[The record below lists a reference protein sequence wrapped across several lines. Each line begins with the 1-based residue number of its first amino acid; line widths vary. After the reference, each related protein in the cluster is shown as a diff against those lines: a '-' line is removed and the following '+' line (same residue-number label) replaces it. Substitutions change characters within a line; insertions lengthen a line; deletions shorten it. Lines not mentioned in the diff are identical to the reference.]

1 MIKLSKRLNKIAELV
16 DFGASVIDVGTDHG
30 YVPNFLCEYKI
41 SRDIIA
47 TDISKNS
54 LEKSIELT
62 RELGNE
68 KEIRNILAN
77 GIVNEERDNII
88 IAGLGGIQIAEIIA
102 KSIDIAKSSK
112 KLILQPMQKANI
124 LRRELNNMGF
134 EIFDEEIIYEDER
147 YFEIIL
153 AKFSNYKNEDL
164 KEEDFYFSKKLI
176 QKKDEIYLAYLK
188 EKEDYLW
195 SIIKSF
201 DPNNSR
207 SKKRNQE
214 LNSLL
219 KEVKEAIDEISSWGN
234 KKFYGSLGKKWIP
247 TYLGQLR

>member
-112 KLILQPMQKANI
+112 KLILQPMQKTNI

-188 EKEDYLW
+188 EKEDYLR

-219 KEVKEAIDEISSWGN
+219 KEVKEAIDEISS
-234 KKFYGSLGKKWIP
+234 
-247 TYLGQLR
+247 